1 MIENEKDCF
10 KFLTKTPTAILLWFC
25 RVGGVTHRVAAIPV
39 FFHFKFAVC
48 CAFLRTTKRMF
59 IRSSGPPVGGV
70 DILIQTGMRL
80 TSQSCLCCCFFV
92 EIKKKGAERRRALG
106 PSIEKDDRYSLPFLV
121 PCSTDE
127 IYVRDKKRCTQF
139 RSTTIWIR
147 EGGEEHLVLFFFFI
161 FFFLFPFSRLRQ
173 KKLRQKKDKKTQEG
187 GSGSGIHQGALN
199 KRLRRRRRRMELK
212 NKKK

>member
-80 TSQSCLCCCFFV
+80 ASQSCLCCCFFV
-92 EIKKKGAERRRALG
+92 EIKKKEAERRRALG
-106 PSIEKDDRYSLPFLV
+106 SSIEKDDRYSLPFLV

-147 EGGEEHLVLFFFFI
+147 EGGEEHLVLF